1 MIKWLI
7 HMKSLVGALTLLVF
21 CMSIIDCMTAEIEV
35 VRKSL
40 IGWEVCIYIYI
51 YIWTYICK
59 TRQLILSE

>member
-40 IGWEVCIYIYI
+40 TGWEVCIYIYI
-51 YIWTYICK
+51 YMDLY
-59 TRQLILSE
+59 L